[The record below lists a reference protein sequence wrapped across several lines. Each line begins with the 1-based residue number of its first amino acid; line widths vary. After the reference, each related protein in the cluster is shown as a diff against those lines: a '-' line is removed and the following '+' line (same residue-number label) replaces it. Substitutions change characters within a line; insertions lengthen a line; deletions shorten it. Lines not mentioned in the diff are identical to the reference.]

1 MLSLFF
7 MAEGEKNEL
16 DRIEWA
22 LTRIERAVQQ
32 NKLANAALA
41 RRHAALKSRMAEALT
56 ALDEVIAREGGQ

>member
-1 MLSLFF
+1 
-7 MAEGEKNEL
+7 MAEGERSEL

-32 NKLANAALA
+32 NKLSSDALA

-56 ALDEVIAREGGQ
+56 ALDEVIAREGTS